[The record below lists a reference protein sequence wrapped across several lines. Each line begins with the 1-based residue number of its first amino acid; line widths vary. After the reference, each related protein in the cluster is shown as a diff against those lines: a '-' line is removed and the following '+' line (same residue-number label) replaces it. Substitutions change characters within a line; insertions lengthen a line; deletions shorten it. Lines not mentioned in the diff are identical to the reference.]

1 MVRINQIIKCLAC
14 VGVITAVVACGAQRK
29 GASSQD
35 VSSSDSITAAGESV
49 NSESVVYNRIHFG
62 LNLFS
67 KAVADKNLASGNVVV
82 SPYSAGMALS
92 MLADGA
98 NGVTK
103 DELKS
108 ALSDAVYSGD
118 FLKSTKNTTI
128 SSANSIWIKDGFS
141 VKENYIANLENS
153 YKAQINVRDFS
164 DNGTV
169 KEINKWCSDKTSGK
183 IPEIIDNI
191 GSDMMMFLLNALY
204 FKAPWQYKFD
214 KNSTFKAVFHS
225 PSAVQ
230 NTDFM
235 HIRKSFLC
243 GEISGCK
250 FVVLPYKSGN
260 WNMVVCL
267 PAEGVDMKDFLSYVN
282 ADRFKSFME
291 AATMQTVALSM
302 PKFKVNTTLI
312 MNSLLQSM
320 GVHKAFSGAAD
331 FSAMTQA
338 GVAVDEVRQKCFIE
352 VNEEGSEA
360 AAVTSV
366 GVRLT
371 SVRPELRPFIMNV
384 DRPFVFAIF
393 NAENNDILFAGKIAT
408 IEN

>member
-1 MVRINQIIKCLAC
+1 
-14 VGVITAVVACGAQRK
+14 
-29 GASSQD
+29 
-35 VSSSDSITAAGESV
+35 
-49 NSESVVYNRIHFG
+49 
-62 LNLFS
+62 
-67 KAVADKNLASGNVVV
+67 
-82 SPYSAGMALS
+82 
-92 MLADGA
+92 
-98 NGVTK
+98 
-103 DELKS
+103 
-108 ALSDAVYSGD
+108 
-118 FLKSTKNTTI
+118 
-128 SSANSIWIKDGFS
+128 
-141 VKENYIANLENS
+141 
-153 YKAQINVRDFS
+153 
-164 DNGTV
+164 
-169 KEINKWCSDKTSGK
+169 
-183 IPEIIDNI
+183 
-191 GSDMMMFLLNALY
+191 
-204 FKAPWQYKFD
+204 
-214 KNSTFKAVFHS
+214 
-225 PSAVQ
+225 
-230 NTDFM
+230 
-235 HIRKSFLC
+235 
-243 GEISGCK
+243 
-250 FVVLPYKSGN
+250 
-260 WNMVVCL
+260 MVVCL

-371 SVRPELRPFIMNV
+371 SVRPELKPFIMNV

>member
-35 VSSSDSITAAGESV
+35 VSSLDSITAAGESV

-169 KEINKWCSDKTSGK
+169 KEINKWCSDKTAGR
-183 IPEIIDNI
+183 IPQIIDEI
-191 GSDMMMFLLNALY
+191 SPDQVMFLLNALY
-204 FKAPWQYKFD
+204 FKSSWASAFD
-214 KNSTFKAVFHS
+214 KKNTFDAEFHGENGDDKV
-225 PSAVQ
+225 P
-230 NTDFM
+230 FM
-235 HIRKSFLC
+235 HQTEIFTY
-243 GEISGCK
+243 GEVDGNQY
-250 FVVLPYKSGN
+250 VVLPYKSDEYR
-260 WNMVVCL
+260 MVICL
-267 PAEGVDMKDFLSYVN
+267 PSENAEISTLLGALDADTFRN
-282 ADRFKSFME
+282 AVFSRRTSK
-291 AATMQTVALSM
+291 VALSL
-302 PKFKVNTTLI
+302 PKFRVNTALTLNGI
-312 MNSLLQSM
+312 LRAL
-320 GVHKAFSGAAD
+320 GVQRAFTGTAD
-331 FSAMTQA
+331 FSGIT
-338 GVAVDEVRQKCFIE
+338 GSSVAVDEVRQKCFVE
-352 VNEEGSEA
+352 VSEEGTEA
-360 AAVTSV
+360 AAVTSI
-366 GVRLT
+366 GVRFT
-371 SVRPELRPFIMNV
+371 SVMPEDRPVVMNV
-384 DRPFVFAIF
+384 NRPFVFAIVDSET
-393 NAENNDILFAGKIAT
+393 ADILFAGKIGT
-408 IEN
+408 IEK

>member
-1 MVRINQIIKCLAC
+1 MKKIALALAALA
-14 VGVITAVVACGAQRK
+14 AVSCGAQRK
-29 GASSQD
+29 TVSDNKSD
-35 VSSSDSITAAGESV
+35 VAPVESV
-49 NSESVVYNRIHFG
+49 TAVKSAASAETGKVAFALS
-62 LNLFS
+62 LF
-67 KAVADKNLASGNVVV
+67 NASLSGKSLSANVVV

-92 MLADGA
+92 MLSEGA
-98 NGVTK
+98 SGQTK
-103 DELKS
+103 EELTS
-108 ALSDAVYSGD
+108 ALNHASFAGD
-118 FLKSTKNTTI
+118 KLKGDKSCQL
-128 SSANSIWIKDGFS
+128 SSANSIWLRDGFS
-141 VKENYIANLENS
+141 VLPTYKSLLTGSYSAEINS
-153 YKAQINVRDFS
+153 RDFS
-164 DNGTV
+164 SPAIV
-169 KEINKWCSDKTSGK
+169 KEINRWCSDKTNRR
-183 IPEIIDNI
+183 IPEIIDEI
-191 GSDMMMFLLNALY
+191 SPEMVMFILNALY

-235 HIRKSFLC
+235 HMKKSFLC

-267 PAEGVDMKDFLSYVN
+267 PAEGMDMKDFLSYVN

-371 SVRPELRPFIMNV
+371 SVRPEPRPFIMNV

>member
-1 MVRINQIIKCLAC
+1 MVRINQKIKCLAC
-14 VGVITAVVACGAQRK
+14 VVLVMAVAACGTQRK

-35 VSSSDSITAAGESV
+35 VSSLGSVTAAEESV

-108 ALSDAVYSGD
+108 ALSGAVYSGD

-169 KEINKWCSDKTSGK
+169 KEINKWCSNKTAGR
-183 IPEIIDNI
+183 IPQIIDEI
-191 GSDMMMFLLNALY
+191 SPDQVMFLLNALY
-204 FKAPWQYKFD
+204 FKSSWASAFD
-214 KNSTFKAVFHS
+214 KKNTFDAEFHGENGDDKV
-225 PSAVQ
+225 P
-230 NTDFM
+230 FM
-235 HIRKSFLC
+235 HQTETFTY
-243 GEISGCK
+243 GEMEGNQY
-250 FVVLPYKSGN
+250 VVLPYKSDEYR
-260 WNMVVCL
+260 MVICL
-267 PAEGVDMKDFLSYVN
+267 PSEKAEISTLLGALDADTFRN
-282 ADRFKSFME
+282 AVFSRRTAK
-291 AATMQTVALSM
+291 VALSL
-302 PKFKVNTTLI
+302 PKFRVNTTLTLNGI
-312 MNSLLQSM
+312 LRAL
-320 GVHKAFSGAAD
+320 GVQTAFTGAAD
-331 FSAMTQA
+331 FSGIT
-338 GVAVDEVRQKCFIE
+338 GSSVAVDEVRQKCFVE
-352 VNEEGSEA
+352 VSEEGTEA

-371 SVRPELRPFIMNV
+371 SVMPEDRPVVMNV
-384 DRPFVFAIF
+384 NRPFVFAIVDSET
-393 NAENNDILFAGKIAT
+393 ADILFAGKIGT
-408 IEN
+408 IEK

>member
-1 MVRINQIIKCLAC
+1 MLALAAL
-14 VGVITAVVACGAQRK
+14 AVVSCGTQRK
-29 GASSQD
+29 
-35 VSSSDSITAAGESV
+35 TAADNTVAGNTTAPETVSTV
-49 NSESVVYNRIHFG
+49 GGNADGRLAFG
-62 LNLFS
+62 LSLFNE
-67 KAVADKNLASGNVVV
+67 AVSASGNAAENIVV

-92 MLADGA
+92 MLAEGA
-98 NGVTK
+98 AGDTK
-103 DELKS
+103 AELVF
-108 ALSDAVYSGD
+108 ALKNASYSGD
-118 FLKSTKNTTI
+118 ILESGDGCII
-128 SSANSIWIKDGFS
+128 SSANSVWIRSGFPVLPGYAS
-141 VKENYIANLENS
+141 LLKNAYSAEIAE
-153 YKAQINVRDFS
+153 RDFS
-164 DNGTV
+164 VPATV

-191 GSDMMMFLLNALY
+191 GSDMMMFLLNAMY

-331 FSAMTQA
+331 FRVMTQA

-371 SVRPELRPFIMNV
+371 SVRPEPRPFIMNV